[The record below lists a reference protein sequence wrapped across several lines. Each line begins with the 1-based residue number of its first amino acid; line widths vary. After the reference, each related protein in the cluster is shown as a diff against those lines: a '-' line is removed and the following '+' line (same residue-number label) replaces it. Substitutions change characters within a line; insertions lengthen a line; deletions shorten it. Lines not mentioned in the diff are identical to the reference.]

1 MPIMLAWLGA
11 GCSGINA
18 GGSVSPAM
26 FFLPGAKT
34 DPPAAP
40 QAPLALA
47 PASPQL
53 AQVQY

>member
-1 MPIMLAWLGA
+1 MLAFVLLLGA

-26 FFLPGAKT
+26 FFIPGAKT

-40 QAPLALA
+40 LTPLAVA
-47 PASPQL
+47 PASTQL
-53 AQVQY
+53 AQVQN